1 MITRFYGELRTIALA
16 EEEPFLIWILDP
28 LYIDEV
34 IQIMEDTKKYDEE
47 QLVDTLLGS
56 GKVAF
61 YDKYHDAYYTYK
73 KHLEHPYN
81 LQLVQY
87 LKLLADD
94 GPGYMFF
101 LNDIYN

>member
-28 LYIDEV
+28 LYIDEA
-34 IQIMEDTKKYDEE
+34 IEIMEDTKKYDEA
-47 QLVDTLLGS
+47 L
-56 GKVAF
+56 

-81 LQLVQY
+81 SQLVQY

-94 GPGYMFF
+94 GPGYIFF